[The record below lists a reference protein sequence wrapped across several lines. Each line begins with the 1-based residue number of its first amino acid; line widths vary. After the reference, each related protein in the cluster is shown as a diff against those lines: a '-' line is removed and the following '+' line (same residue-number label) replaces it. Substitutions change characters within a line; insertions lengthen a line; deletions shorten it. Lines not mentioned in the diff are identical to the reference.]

1 MCADVISWDKAIG
14 KEVKS
19 SDKKD
24 VGKIQSVT
32 TEYITTKDGLVSKKY
47 YFIPKQYVQRF
58 DGDKI
63 CFASTKDELKGRFER
78 EDASQYKQKNFKV
91 NRRQQQI
98 QLQQRLQKGH
108 RYGGDAMGEG
118 YWKK

>member
-32 TEYITTKDGLVSKKY
+32 TEYITTKDGLVSKK
-47 YFIPKQYVQRF
+47 
-58 DGDKI
+58 
-63 CFASTKDELKGRFER
+63 
-78 EDASQYKQKNFKV
+78 
-91 NRRQQQI
+91 
-98 QLQQRLQKGH
+98 
-108 RYGGDAMGEG
+108 
-118 YWKK
+118 